1 MGVGAVAG
9 VTGWAFAFP
18 GQGSQ
23 KKGMFSAA
31 GVPEQVVAAA
41 REASDALGEDLVGTS
56 EGDGINET
64 RNAQPTLLA
73 AGVGTYRAWIEAGGP
88 KPTVMAGHSLGEYSA
103 LVCAGALGFAD
114 AVRLVRKRADAMLAA
129 VPRGTGRM
137 TAILGLD
144 AEQVRKA
151 CDDVGEGAWPA
162 NINAPGQ
169 VVISGLAEK
178 VDLAAEQCKEA
189 GAKRA
194 VPLAVEVPSHCP
206 LMKPAADALQE
217 ELEAI
222 ENLGCDIPV
231 VQNATGDIAGE
242 PDAIR
247 MNLVAQL
254 TEPVNWI
261 ECVDALAMRAPQIA
275 ECGPSGVLNSL
286 NKRIIST
293 DRCHSLADSD
303 SIGSAAASEK

>member
-41 REASDALGEDLVGTS
+41 KEASEVLGEDLVGIS

-64 RNAQPTLLA
+64 RNAQPALLA

-114 AVRLVRKRADAMLAA
+114 AVRLVRKRADAMLEA
-129 VPRGTGRM
+129 VPKGVGRM

-144 AEQVRKA
+144 EGQVKKA
-151 CDDVGEGAWPA
+151 CDEVGEGAWPA

-178 VDLAAEQCKEA
+178 VDVAADRCREE

-206 LMKPAADALQE
+206 LMQPAADALQK
-217 ELEAI
+217 ELEVF
-222 ENLGCDIPV
+222 EVLECGIPV
-231 VQNATGDIAGE
+231 VQNATGVAARE

-247 MNLVAQL
+247 KNLVAQL
-254 TEPVNWI
+254 TEPVNWVV
-261 ECVDALAMRAPQIA
+261 CVNAMASSSDSIA
-275 ECGPSGVLNSL
+275 ECGPSGVLHAL
-286 NKRIIST
+286 NRRIIEPGS
-293 DRCHSLADSD
+293 CHSLSNAD
-303 SIGSAAASEK
+303 SIGVLSVS